1 LDTTKVVNTKPVVEY
16 TDVSFLG
23 ARAFVEAEDH
33 PNFPGKRFLKTSLI
47 LTCDFTTGEFETT
60 NTIYR
65 KKKVTQ

>member
-1 LDTTKVVNTKPVVEY
+1 MDTPKAVNSKPVVEY

-23 ARAFVEAEDH
+23 VRAFVEAEDH
-33 PNFPGKRFLKTSLI
+33 PNFPGKRYLKTSLI
-47 LTCDFTTGEFETT
+47 LSRNGETGEFETT